1 MSTSLT
7 RDTLVYGTAVMMER
21 AVSFLLL
28 PVLTKTLAPDLFG
41 VWSQIIVTVGLLSSL
56 LLLHLHTAL
65 VNTFSG
71 EEKDSREKYLTFH
84 GVLCVVLV
92 LSACVTGGLWLGAL
106 PASRIVFGNEEF
118 HAFIPLLGF
127 LLATEA
133 LFELTVAYLRSAQ
146 QITRL
151 SLYYTVK
158 NVGRLVLMVLGLG
171 VFHVDLYSAIL
182 WVVLWQGLFI
192 SFIYGNDVFAR
203 SIPLVLSEVLER
215 VKPLVPFSLPLLP
228 LGILLWGSS
237 YLDRYLILHFLG
249 LDQVGIY
256 AITYSLAATTAV
268 FYSVLGFT
276 LYPELAKLWNGGD
289 QARVGE
295 LVKTGVSYY
304 LLLLLP
310 AIALLTIL
318 GENIITVFATKSYLS
333 PWPVMLMIAMGIGL
347 YGLYQIYLYVV
358 LLGKKTAQNLIAVS
372 GAMVLNLALNL
383 VFLRTLGLAGAALA
397 LMVSNGFL
405 AGWTMAI
412 SRTAARTEFPWRQL
426 SKMLVATIVMSGLL
440 LLAKQYL
447 SLSTVWT
454 LPTAM
459 VIAGGVYMTCYC
471 LIDREMARSIR
482 RLTLAWV
489 ALPQGR

>member
-7 RDTLVYGTAVMMER
+7 RDTLVYGTAVMTER

-71 EEKDSREKYLTFH
+71 EGKEFGEKYLTFH
-84 GVLCVVLV
+84 GVLFVVLV
-92 LSACVTGGLWLGAL
+92 LSACVIGGLWLGSL
-106 PASRIVFGNEEF
+106 PVSLIVFGNEEF
-118 HAFIPLLGF
+118 HVFIPLLGF

-133 LFELTVAYLRSAQ
+133 LFELTIAFLRSAQ

-182 WVVLWQGLFI
+182 WVVLWQALFI

-203 SIPLVLSEVLER
+203 STPLVLSKVLDR
-215 VKPLVPFSLPLLP
+215 VKPLVPFSLPLVP
-228 LGILLWGSS
+228 LGIMLWGNS

-249 LDQVGIY
+249 LDQVGVY
-256 AITYSLAATTAV
+256 AVTYSLAATTSV

-289 QARVGE
+289 RARIGE
-295 LVKTGVSYY
+295 LVKTGMSYY
-304 LLLLLP
+304 LLFLLP

-318 GENIITVFATKSYLS
+318 GENIITVFATKRYLS

-347 YGLYQIYLYVV
+347 YGLYQIYLYIV
-358 LLGKKTAQNLIAVS
+358 LLGNKMAQNLFAVL
-372 GAMVLNLALNL
+372 GAMVLNLVLNL
-383 VFLRTLGLAGAALA
+383 VFLRILGLVGAALA
-397 LMVSNGFL
+397 IMVSNGFL
-405 AGWTMAI
+405 AGWTITI
-412 SRTAARTEFPWRQL
+412 SRTAAPSKFPWRQL
-426 SKMLVATIVMSGLL
+426 SKMIIATIVMSGFL
-440 LLAKQYL
+440 LLAKYYL
-447 SLSTVWT
+447 PLNTVWT

-459 VIAGGVYMTCYC
+459 VIAGGLYMACYC
-471 LIDREMARSIR
+471 LIDREMARSMR
-482 RLTLAWV
+482 RLTLAWI